1 MRSIF
6 AKVLLWSLGTF
17 VLSMV
22 AYWAIW
28 RALWQRGPGDA
39 DPFPRISAMV
49 EDDVC
54 RAYEEGGPNR
64 LRPHFAKLDSYPPA
78 NHRLP
83 AAKVRDRFPAPIA
96 QRSCSAS

>member
-22 AYWAIW
+22 AYWAIS
-28 RALWQRGPGDA
+28 RTLRQRGPGDA
-39 DPFPRISAMV
+39 DPFPHVSAMV

-54 RAYEEGGPNR
+54 RAYEQGGPER
-64 LRPHFAKLDSYPPA
+64 LKADCEAGFVSPW
-78 NHRLP
+78 
-83 AAKVRDRFPAPIA
+83 
-96 QRSCSAS
+96 